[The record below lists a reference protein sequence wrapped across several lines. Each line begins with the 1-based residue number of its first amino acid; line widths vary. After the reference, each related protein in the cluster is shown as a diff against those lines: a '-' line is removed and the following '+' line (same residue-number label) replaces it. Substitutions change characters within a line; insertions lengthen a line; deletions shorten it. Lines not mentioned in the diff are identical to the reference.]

1 MGHALLFASGAS
13 HADHAAVFQK
23 GVRALTAFKAIR
35 FSDTAAAA
43 GASLA
48 VAPSDR
54 ASDKRIARSTDD
66 QIWIASLGTWLPLPA
81 VKGRD
86 LSWLIGQYLTH
97 GAHELARRLQGFF
110 SLLIVDRRTGQTHA
124 ITDRCGSLHM
134 YWRRLGGGHAVCSS
148 SAALALCDDGSA
160 LDPAAVHE
168 FVATGIIYEERSLW
182 QDIRKIPPATVLT
195 IDDAGASQ
203 RPYWR
208 FGEVAAESLDLE
220 DAVEQTHHAL
230 VEVLKALP
238 DTSRPI
244 VSDLTGGYDSRM
256 LLTGMLAAGRP
267 FHTTVSGCGEHPDV
281 QVAARIA
288 GQLKLD
294 HHCIN
299 AAPELAVE
307 VFDAALR
314 MTDGEYD
321 AFDYARILQV
331 HRQLSGT
338 YGMSLNGSFGELAR
352 GYWWELLWPK
362 LASREQ
368 ALNAAMLA
376 RKRFAAVGYEK
387 SIFAPAAT
395 LDLAEHM
402 AGAVQRATAPLKGLP
417 NTSQMDCAYYSL
429 RMQRWQGRIASST
442 NQLWPAF
449 SPIGFSQ
456 VLDPILAAKADSRF
470 RSLLV
475 RRYFQ
480 RHAPILADIPLEHG
494 YPPVPATALNI
505 WRFSP
510 LLRHYGG
517 KVWSRVAAKLPMVS
531 KVAAGH
537 GQPAAQADRPAV
549 SRPENVLL
557 FRDTAIA
564 DWLRSPLLAD
574 TGLFRPDELRA
585 LLAAHR
591 VVGASRA
598 EQWRRLVTLESLL
611 RRMASLR

>member
-1 MGHALLFASGAS
+1 MGHALLFASDAS

-23 GVRALTAFKAIR
+23 GARALAAFKAIR

-48 VAPSDR
+48 VAPSER
-54 ASDKRIARSTDD
+54 AGDKRIGRSADD
-66 QIWIASLGTWLPLPA
+66 RIWIASLGTWLPLPA

-86 LSWLIGQYLTH
+86 LSWLIEQYLTH
-97 GAHELARRLQGFF
+97 GAHELARHLQGFF
-110 SLLIVDRRTGQTHA
+110 SLLIVDRRTGKTHV

-148 SAALALCDDGSA
+148 SAALALCDDSV
-160 LDPAAVHE
+160 LDPVAVHE

-182 QDIRKIPPATVLT
+182 RDIRKIPPATVLT
-195 IDDAGASQ
+195 IDNAGASHCS
-203 RPYWR
+203 YWN

-238 DTSRPI
+238 DTPRPM

-256 LLTGMLAAGRP
+256 LLTGMLAANRP
-267 FHTTVSGCGEHPDV
+267 FHTTVSGGGEHPDV
-281 QVAARIA
+281 RVAARIA

-331 HRQLSGT
+331 HRQLSAT
-338 YGMSLNGSFGELAR
+338 HDMSLNGSFGQLAR

-362 LASREQ
+362 LASKEQ
-368 ALNAAMLA
+368 ALDAAMLA

-402 AGAVQRATAPLKGLP
+402 AGAVRRATAPLKGLP
-417 NTSQMDCAYYSL
+417 NTSQMDCAYFSL

-456 VLDPILAAKADSRF
+456 VLAPILAAKARGRF

-494 YPPVPATALNI
+494 YPPMPATPFNI

-510 LLRHYGG
+510 LLSHYGG
-517 KVWSRVAAKLPMVS
+517 KVWSKVAVKLPMVS
-531 KVAAGH
+531 KMATGH
-537 GQPAAQADRPAV
+537 GQSAAPADRPV
-549 SRPENVLL
+549 VPRPETIAL
-557 FRDTAIA
+557 FRDTALA

-585 LLAAHR
+585 LLAAHG

-611 RRMASLR
+611 RRMATLR